1 MLNSSLLIEAI
12 LAFAGGAL
20 SLLAPCG
27 ALLLPGFFS
36 YAFGTRG
43 RTLLSMA
50 GYYYLGL
57 IALFVP
63 LGLGLT
69 YLLRLAILQRGPLFL
84 GIGVVIVLL
93 GLFTMLRPLSLPGLR
108 LSQQGPPKTDAV
120 SMFVLGVTSG
130 LTTGTCAAPILGG
143 ILTLAAGSR
152 TYGTAALLLLIYA
165 AGIVAALLVFAWF
178 FQRLARPFTRWWSGW
193 MLHLRF
199 HGRDI
204 TVPGQQIIRGLFVAL
219 VGVLFTLTQGSFG
232 LEDVYTRLG
241 MTTLAYQLNVNLIDW
256 AQQAVPYLASLALMG
271 GALFVMRRMCLKRQC
286 AIQNRPVNNQINSP
300 VNNTVNS
307 PVNGQVGAQKDGQ

>member
-1 MLNSSLLIEAI
+1 MLNASLLIEAI
-12 LAFAGGAL
+12 LAFVGGVL

-43 RTLLSMA
+43 RTLLTMT

-93 GLFTMLRPLSLPGLR
+93 GLFTMLRPLSLPGVR
-108 LSQQGPPKTDAV
+108 LPQQGAPRTDAV
-120 SMFVLGVTSG
+120 SMFILGVTSG
-130 LTTGTCAAPILGG
+130 LTTGTCTAPILGG
-143 ILTLAAGSR
+143 ILTLAAGSGA
-152 TYGTAALLLLIYA
+152 YWTAALLLLIYA
-165 AGIVAALLVFAWF
+165 AGMVAALLVFALF
-178 FQRLARPFTRWWSGW
+178 FQRLARPFTRWWGGW

-199 HGRDI
+199 RGRDI
-204 TVPGQQIIRGLFVAL
+204 TVPGQQIIRGFFVAL
-219 VGVLFTLTQGSFG
+219 VGILFTVTQGSFG
-232 LEDVYTRLG
+232 LEDAYTRLG
-241 MTTLAYQLNVNLIDW
+241 MTTLAYQLNVNVIDW
-256 AQQAVPYLASLALMG
+256 AQQAVSIIILVALMG

-286 AIQNRPVNNQINSP
+286 AIQNSQINNQITTP
-300 VNNTVNS
+300 VNSQANS
-307 PVNGQVGAQKDGQ
+307 QVSNQVSAQKDGQ